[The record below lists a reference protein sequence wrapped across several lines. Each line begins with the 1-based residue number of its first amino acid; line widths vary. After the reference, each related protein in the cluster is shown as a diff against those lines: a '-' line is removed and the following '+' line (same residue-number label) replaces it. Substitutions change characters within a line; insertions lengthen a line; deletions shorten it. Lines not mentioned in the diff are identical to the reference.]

1 MEQRRVNW
9 PAWLALGISLVALV
23 VALGSMA
30 MSRQAMWTMWA
41 MPGWSNQPMVPNLPP
56 SRLEREKGDRGQFV
70 PPGWRER
77 GKRDQF
83 ILPPSVSGHAMPG
96 MMGGKGWFGGLF
108 NLIDGLLKL
117 AALALLIWLGIRIF
131 RQRQTPPAPPAPPAP
146 PLTPAGH
153 DPRVE

>member
-30 MSRQAMWTMWA
+30 MSRRAMWTAWA
-41 MPGWSNQPMVPNLPP
+41 MPGWSNQQAVPNPP
-56 SRLEREKGDRGQFV
+56 PDWKERGKHDQFT
-70 PPGWRER
+70 PPGWRNWGER
-77 GKRDQF
+77 GQM
-83 ILPPSVSGHAMPG
+83 MPG
-96 MMGGKGWFGGLF
+96 MGYQMPSMMDSRGWFGGL
-108 NLIDGLLKL
+108 LSLVDILLKL

-131 RQRQTPPAPPAPPAP
+131 RQRQNRPPAATPPGTPPAP